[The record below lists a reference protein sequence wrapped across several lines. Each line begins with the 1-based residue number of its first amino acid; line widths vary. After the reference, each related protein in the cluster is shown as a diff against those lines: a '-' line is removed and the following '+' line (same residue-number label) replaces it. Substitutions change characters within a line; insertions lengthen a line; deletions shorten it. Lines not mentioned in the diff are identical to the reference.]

1 MIIGNKIRHYINGQD
16 FGEPRNWQD
25 LEIVIDWLNKNEAV
39 NINITDLEFVLKAN
53 KHLQTRVLN
62 GLTGGV
68 GIFEGE
74 PYQIKIGDPSSPV
87 YAFDGY
93 LDFTEEAT
101 VIGGEEFKCSLKK
114 RKGSDW
120 LNDVADGFSFAFLKD
135 KGIITNGDYIKVP
148 YVINYIPD
156 TMQLITLGMSLFMM
170 TKELIENIQ
179 NLADAIADITDASVP
194 VIGVGVGFGAVV
206 VTAWDIGNFIL
217 VVIKLIARIVYIIAI
232 IIAIKKLIKLIFEEL
247 LPAKRYHL
255 GMKFKTMFER
265 SCQYLGLTFQTNI
278 DELEWVHIPRKDKK
292 GSKNGSGGSGF
303 QSNDGAIYTFGDL
316 IRVMKSKFNADFR
329 IVNGVF
335 HFERKDSFQI
345 PSTYQLPPY
354 LNDQVRLL
362 DRVKFNTDEM
372 VANYNINWSY
382 DTQDQN
388 TLDDQTGR
396 VFQAI
401 TTPNVVTDQSLVN
414 IKNLAEIAI
423 PFSVGKCKTK
433 LTRIEEAAKSLG
445 QFVDNLTGIFGG
457 GTNFASQIQNRIGS
471 LLLSSHFLTIGK
483 VVVMNGAKLVSDQ
496 RSIVSAEAL
505 WNNYHFINSFAE
517 VNGVHNQ
524 YWRYSE
530 IPVPMTVNEFS
541 EILANNYITDA
552 DGNQVMIEK
561 IIYKPQH
568 ATAVI
573 DIRVKRK
580 YTNNLKIEYVY

>member
-1 MIIGNKIRHYINGQD
+1 MILGNKIRHYINGQD

-25 LEIVIDWLNKNEAV
+25 LEIMMDWLNKNEAV

-53 KHLQTRVLN
+53 KHLQERVLN

-74 PYQIKIGDPSSPV
+74 PYQIKVGDPSNPV

-93 LDFTEEAT
+93 LDFTEDAT

-114 RKGSDW
+114 RLGSDW
-120 LNDVADGFSFAFLKD
+120 LNDVADGFSFAYLKD
-135 KGIITNGDYIKVP
+135 QNIITQGDYVKVP
-148 YVINYIPD
+148 YVINYVPD

-179 NLADAIADITDASVP
+179 NLADAIADVTDAATP

-206 VTAWDIGNFIL
+206 VTAWDLGNFIL
-217 VVIKLIARIVYIIAI
+217 VIIKLIARIVYIIAI
-232 IIAIKKLIKLIFEEL
+232 VIAIKKLIELIFEEL

-255 GMKFKTMFER
+255 GMSFRKMMER
-265 SCQYLGLTFQTNI
+265 GCQHLGLTFQSSI
-278 DELEWVHIPRKDKK
+278 SELEWVHIPRKDKK
-292 GSKNGSGGSGF
+292 GSKNGSSGDGF
-303 QSNDGAIYTFGDL
+303 PTNDGSIYTFGDC
-316 IRVMKSKFNADFR
+316 IRVLKAKFNADYR

-335 HFERKDSFQI
+335 HFERKDNFQI
-345 PSTYQLPPY
+345 PSTYQVPNF
-354 LNDQVRLL
+354 LNDQTRLL

-372 VANYNINWSY
+372 VANYNINWAY
-382 DTQDQN
+382 DIQDQN

-401 TTPNVVTDQSLVN
+401 TTPIQTNDATLVN
-414 IKNLAEIAI
+414 IKNLAEVAI
-423 PFSVGKCKTK
+423 PFSVGKCKTE
-433 LTRIEEAAKSLG
+433 LTRVEEFAKDLAR
-445 QFVDNLTGIFGG
+445 FVDNLTGIFGG

-471 LLLSSHFLTIGK
+471 LLLSSHFLTTGK
-483 VVVMNGAKLVSDQ
+483 VVVMSGSKLNNDQ
-496 RSIVSAEAL
+496 RSVVSAEQL

-524 YWRYSE
+524 FWRFQN
-530 IPVPMTVNEFS
+530 IPVPMTVGDFS
-541 EILANNYITDA
+541 KLLDNNFITDA
-552 DGNQVMIEK
+552 DGNQVMVEK
-561 IIYKPQH
+561 IVYKPQH

-573 DIRVKRK
+573 DVRVKRK
-580 YTNNLKIEYVY
+580 YTNNLKIDYV